1 MALRVSDD
9 DASWELAI
17 PLDGCILQALQVQM
31 ARLEVDGGPS
41 GLLSKRIAERV
52 ATSILEV
59 LDIDLKPPTDAQVSF
74 AIAIARELNVNLPGE
89 ALLFRGAMSDFLTR
103 FVPLFNE
110 RRSRPSRRTRDRPNF

>member
-1 MALRVSDD
+1 
-9 DASWELAI
+9 
-17 PLDGCILQALQVQM
+17 M

-41 GLLSKRIAERV
+41 DLLSKRLAEHV
-52 ATSILEV
+52 AVSILEV

-103 FVPLFNE
+103 YVPLFNE
-110 RRSRPSRRTRDRPNF
+110 RRGRRTNQSHDKYR

>member
-17 PLDGCILQALQVQM
+17 PLDTCVLHALQVQM

-41 GLLSKRIAERV
+41 DLLSKRLAEHV
-52 ATSILEV
+52 AVSILEV

-103 FVPLFNE
+103 YVPLFNE
-110 RRSRPSRRTRDRPNF
+110 RRGRRTNQSHDKYR